1 MNNDGK
7 YQEINSAEYNTS
19 MNTEVIKDNAAGGMT
34 GQAFRYLAILD
45 FEAQCDKDKK
55 LNVQEI
61 IEFPV
66 VIVDV
71 ENRKILDDK
80 FHYYIKPEV
89 HPQLYPFC
97 IELTGITQDKVDNG
111 IPLKDALDKLEVFL
125 REKVWLI
132 AKIPY

>member
-1 MNNDGK
+1 
-7 YQEINSAEYNTS
+7 
-19 MNTEVIKDNAAGGMT
+19 MNTENNSQAGNTMT
-34 GQAFRYLAILD
+34 GQAFKYLLVLD
-45 FEAQCDKDKK
+45 FEAQCDGDKK
-55 LNVQEI
+55 LDVQEI

-89 HPQLYPFC
+89 HPQLYPSC
-97 IELTGITQDKVDNG
+97 IELTGITQDKVDSG

-125 REKVWLI
+125 REKVPFLNTI
-132 AKIPY
+132 LFINQIYSGNS

>member
-1 MNNDGK
+1 MNKGGE
-7 YQEINSAEYNTS
+7 YQEIKPAEYNNASKKTKGG
-19 MNTEVIKDNAAGGMT
+19 KDDSTDGMV
-34 GQAFRYLAILD
+34 GQAFKYLAILD

-55 LNVQEI
+55 LDVQEI

-97 IELTGITQDKVDNG
+97 TELTGITQDKVDNG
-111 IPLKDALDKLEVFL
+111 ISLKDALDKLDVFL
-125 REKVWLI
+125 REKVLLTF
-132 AKIPY
+132 Y